1 LEGQEKVT
9 TRTYE
14 REYCAQPE
22 TMLHH
27 MIGYTLAGQRL
38 PDDMAETM
46 CLSSVQSAILRT
58 IRQDPDE
65 FVNLF
70 LTGMTLP
77 YEYRK
82 TFLWQTFS
90 SKLLHLLFPEVVAL
104 LGVHQFPY
112 HRLDAFGHTMV
123 VVDQVP
129 ATKVCVLSALL
140 HDSGKRSTWMVDEEG
155 NNHFHGH
162 EDVGA
167 EIARAALKRLHVEP
181 SLIEEVVTLVRLH
194 MRPHQYSSAWS
205 NSAVFRL
212 QSAAG
217 ELWKPL
223 LALCKSDEQS
233 DLTPEYA
240 HNGRID
246 ALAWR
251 AEHVLSLPMRI
262 VPMSPLSGW
271 ELCDLFGLVPGPVIG
286 LLKQHLHQAVIQ
298 GMLDEEDKEAA
309 RVLVTQYL
317 ETMQEDF

>member
-1 LEGQEKVT
+1 VN

-38 PDDMAETM
+38 PDTMAEAM

-58 IRQDPDE
+58 IREDPGE
-65 FVNLF
+65 LVHLF

-82 TFLWQTFS
+82 AFLWQAFS

-112 HRLDAFGHTMV
+112 HRFDAFEHTMLV
-123 VVDQVP
+123 VEQVP
-129 ATKVCVLSALL
+129 ATKACVLAALL

-167 EIARAALKRLHVEP
+167 EIARAALQRLHLEP
-181 SLIEEVVTLVRLH
+181 DVIEEVVTVVHLH
-194 MRPHQYSSAWS
+194 MRPHQYSARWS
-205 NSAVFRL
+205 NSAVLRL
-212 QSAAG
+212 WREAG
-217 ELWKPL
+217 MAWGPL
-223 LALCKSDEQS
+223 LAVCTADAQS
-233 DLTPEYA
+233 DLIPEYA
-240 HNGRID
+240 HPGQIE
-246 ALAWR
+246 ALEKR
-251 AEHVLSLPMRI
+251 VKHVLGLPLHERGAR
-262 VPMSPLSGW
+262 SPLSGT
-271 ELCDLFGLVPGPVIG
+271 ELCSLLGLAPSPVIG
-286 LLKQHLHQAVIQ
+286 ALKRHLEQAVAVGRLGEQ
-298 GMLDEEDKEAA
+298 DREGALLLAE
-309 RVLVTQYL
+309 RYL
-317 ETMQEDF
+317 KKMTEDF